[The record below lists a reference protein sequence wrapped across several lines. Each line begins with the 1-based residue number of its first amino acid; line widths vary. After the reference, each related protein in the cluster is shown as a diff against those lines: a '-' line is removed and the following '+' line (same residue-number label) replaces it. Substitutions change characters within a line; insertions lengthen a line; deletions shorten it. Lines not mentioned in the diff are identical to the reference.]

1 MGGSV
6 VSLWYAAAAGC
17 TAWICYTDIR
27 RCWIADA
34 PVLALA
40 VGNGAAS
47 YAGLVRPFWPVS
59 LGVAA
64 LFLLLYGLWPGS
76 IGSGDIKLALAL
88 VPGCPDHG
96 SHFFWPGRARG
107 LVLPFPHREDDH
119 SLRPVPPGRLV
130 AGPGTAPARL
140 ARRLAMVRR
149 NGFISLTGLMLALGL
164 LLLYLGLGLT
174 AGQRSR
180 SHQAVDGLAREMALD
195 MQQVRQRCVGNN
207 QSNGRWKL
215 VLEEKR
221 YVLQEGYIRVKER
234 PYPPGLQVTKGDVR
248 FAVDGRPQH
257 TMAVVITSPDGAY
270 TRSIVVAAQT
280 GRIRIA

>member
-1 MGGSV
+1 
-6 VSLWYAAAAGC
+6 
-17 TAWICYTDIR
+17 
-27 RCWIADA
+27 
-34 PVLALA
+34 
-40 VGNGAAS
+40 
-47 YAGLVRPFWPVS
+47 
-59 LGVAA
+59 
-64 LFLLLYGLWPGS
+64 
-76 IGSGDIKLALAL
+76 
-88 VPGCPDHG
+88 
-96 SHFFWPGRARG
+96 
-107 LVLPFPHREDDH
+107 
-119 SLRPVPPGRLV
+119 
-130 AGPGTAPARL
+130 
-140 ARRLAMVRR
+140 MVRR

-180 SHQAVDGLAREMALD
+180 GHQAVDGLVREMALD

-215 VLEEKR
+215 VLEETR
-221 YVLQEGYIRVKER
+221 YVRVKER

>member
-1 MGGSV
+1 
-6 VSLWYAAAAGC
+6 
-17 TAWICYTDIR
+17 
-27 RCWIADA
+27 
-34 PVLALA
+34 
-40 VGNGAAS
+40 
-47 YAGLVRPFWPVS
+47 
-59 LGVAA
+59 
-64 LFLLLYGLWPGS
+64 
-76 IGSGDIKLALAL
+76 
-88 VPGCPDHG
+88 
-96 SHFFWPGRARG
+96 
-107 LVLPFPHREDDH
+107 
-119 SLRPVPPGRLV
+119 
-130 AGPGTAPARL
+130 
-140 ARRLAMVRR
+140 MVRR

-270 TRSIVVAAQT
+270 TRSIVLAAQT

>member
-1 MGGSV
+1 
-6 VSLWYAAAAGC
+6 
-17 TAWICYTDIR
+17 
-27 RCWIADA
+27 
-34 PVLALA
+34 
-40 VGNGAAS
+40 
-47 YAGLVRPFWPVS
+47 
-59 LGVAA
+59 
-64 LFLLLYGLWPGS
+64 
-76 IGSGDIKLALAL
+76 
-88 VPGCPDHG
+88 
-96 SHFFWPGRARG
+96 
-107 LVLPFPHREDDH
+107 
-119 SLRPVPPGRLV
+119 
-130 AGPGTAPARL
+130 
-140 ARRLAMVRR
+140 MVRR
-149 NGFISLTGLMLALGL
+149 NGFISLTGLRRALGL
-164 LLLYLGLGLT
+164 LRLYVGLGLT
-174 AGQRSR
+174 AGQR

-207 QSNGRWKL
+207 QSNGHWKL

>member
-1 MGGSV
+1 MRHRPRKGRPDRMGGSV

-88 VPGCPDHG
+88 APGCPG
-96 SHFFWPGRARG
+96 WGA
-107 LVLPFPHREDDH
+107 
-119 SLRPVPPGRLV
+119 
-130 AGPGTAPARL
+130 
-140 ARRLAMVRR
+140 
-149 NGFISLTGLMLALGL
+149 
-164 LLLYLGLGLT
+164 
-174 AGQRSR
+174 
-180 SHQAVDGLAREMALD
+180 
-195 MQQVRQRCVGNN
+195 
-207 QSNGRWKL
+207 W
-215 VLEEKR
+215 
-221 YVLQEGYIRVKER
+221 
-234 PYPPGLQVTKGDVR
+234 
-248 FAVDGRPQH
+248 
-257 TMAVVITSPDGAY
+257 TMAVTSFSLAAL
-270 TRSIVVAAQT
+270 VALFYRFRTGKTIIPFGPFLLAGWWLAQEPLQRVWP
-280 GRIRIA
+280 GGWLW

>member
-17 TAWICYTDIR
+17 TVWICYTDIR

-34 PVLALA
+34 PVL
-40 VGNGAAS
+40 
-47 YAGLVRPFWPVS
+47 
-59 LGVAA
+59 
-64 LFLLLYGLWPGS
+64 
-76 IGSGDIKLALAL
+76 
-88 VPGCPDHG
+88 
-96 SHFFWPGRARG
+96 
-107 LVLPFPHREDDH
+107 
-119 SLRPVPPGRLV
+119 
-130 AGPGTAPARL
+130 
-140 ARRLAMVRR
+140 
-149 NGFISLTGLMLALGL
+149 
-164 LLLYLGLGLT
+164 
-174 AGQRSR
+174 
-180 SHQAVDGLAREMALD
+180 ALD

>member
-1 MGGSV
+1 
-6 VSLWYAAAAGC
+6 
-17 TAWICYTDIR
+17 
-27 RCWIADA
+27 
-34 PVLALA
+34 
-40 VGNGAAS
+40 
-47 YAGLVRPFWPVS
+47 
-59 LGVAA
+59 
-64 LFLLLYGLWPGS
+64 
-76 IGSGDIKLALAL
+76 
-88 VPGCPDHG
+88 
-96 SHFFWPGRARG
+96 
-107 LVLPFPHREDDH
+107 
-119 SLRPVPPGRLV
+119 
-130 AGPGTAPARL
+130 
-140 ARRLAMVRR
+140 MVRR

-207 QSNGRWKL
+207 QSNGHWKL
-215 VLEEKR
+215 
-221 YVLQEGYIRVKER
+221 VLQEGYIRVKER

>member
-1 MGGSV
+1 MRHRPRKGRPDRMGGSV
-6 VSLWYAAAAGC
+6 VSLRYAAAAGC

-88 VPGCPDHG
+88 APGCPGWGGLDHG

-107 LVLPFPHREDDH
+107 LVLPFPHREETIIPFGPF
-119 SLRPVPPGRLV
+119 LLAGWWLAQEPLQRAWPGGWL
-130 AGPGTAPARL
+130 
-140 ARRLAMVRR
+140 
-149 NGFISLTGLMLALGL
+149 
-164 LLLYLGLGLT
+164 
-174 AGQRSR
+174 
-180 SHQAVDGLAREMALD
+180 
-195 MQQVRQRCVGNN
+195 
-207 QSNGRWKL
+207 W
-215 VLEEKR
+215 
-221 YVLQEGYIRVKER
+221 
-234 PYPPGLQVTKGDVR
+234 
-248 FAVDGRPQH
+248 
-257 TMAVVITSPDGAY
+257 
-270 TRSIVVAAQT
+270 
-280 GRIRIA
+280 

>member
-47 YAGLVRPFWPVS
+47 YASLVRPFWPVS

-88 VPGCPDHG
+88 APGCPG
-96 SHFFWPGRARG
+96 WGA
-107 LVLPFPHREDDH
+107 
-119 SLRPVPPGRLV
+119 
-130 AGPGTAPARL
+130 
-140 ARRLAMVRR
+140 
-149 NGFISLTGLMLALGL
+149 
-164 LLLYLGLGLT
+164 
-174 AGQRSR
+174 
-180 SHQAVDGLAREMALD
+180 
-195 MQQVRQRCVGNN
+195 
-207 QSNGRWKL
+207 W
-215 VLEEKR
+215 
-221 YVLQEGYIRVKER
+221 
-234 PYPPGLQVTKGDVR
+234 
-248 FAVDGRPQH
+248 
-257 TMAVVITSPDGAY
+257 TMAVTSFGLAAL
-270 TRSIVVAAQT
+270 VALFYRFRTGKTIIPFGPFLLAGWWLAQEPLQRAWP
-280 GRIRIA
+280 GGWLW